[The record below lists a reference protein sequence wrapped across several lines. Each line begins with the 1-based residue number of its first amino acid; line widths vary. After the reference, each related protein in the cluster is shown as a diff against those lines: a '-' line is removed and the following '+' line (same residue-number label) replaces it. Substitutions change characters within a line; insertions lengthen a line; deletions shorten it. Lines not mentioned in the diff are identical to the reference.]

1 MPGMTDDAAISYQ
14 AVPVGVPVL
23 TATGREIGTL
33 EHVLQIPAEDL
44 FDGLVVAT
52 ADGLRFVDADQVQ
65 VITMTYV
72 RSTLDDEAA
81 AHLPAPDGTPVYH
94 VDALQDTGQ
103 SLGDRLGRLFRR
115 ARWLD
120 ESDGY

>member
-1 MPGMTDDAAISYQ
+1 MTDDAVSYQ
-14 AVPVGVPVL
+14 AVPTGVPVL
-23 TATGREIGTL
+23 TATGHEIGTL
-33 EHVLQIPAEDL
+33 EHVLQIPEEDL

-52 ADGLRFVDADQVQ
+52 KDGLRFVDADQVQ
-65 VITMTYV
+65 VITTSFV
-72 RSTLDDEAA
+72 RSTLDDDAA
-81 AHLPAPDGTPVYH
+81 AHLPAPEGAPVYH
-94 VDALQDTGQ
+94 VDALQDNGQ

>member
-1 MPGMTDDAAISYQ
+1 MTDDAAISYQ
-14 AVPVGVPVL
+14 AVPPGVPVL
-23 TATGREIGTL
+23 TNTGQEIGTL

-52 ADGLRFVDADQVQ
+52 KDGLRFVDADQVQ
-65 VITMTYV
+65 VITPTYV
-72 RSTLDDEAA
+72 RSTLDDAA
-81 AHLPAPDGTPVYH
+81 AANLPAPDGEPVYH

-115 ARWLD
+115 ARWL
-120 ESDGY
+120 SDDDQ

>member
-1 MPGMTDDAAISYQ
+1 MTDDVAISYQ
-14 AVPVGVPVL
+14 AAPTGIPVL

-52 ADGLRFVDADQVQ
+52 KDGLRFVDADQVQ
-65 VITMTYV
+65 VITATYI
-72 RSTLDDEAA
+72 RSTLDDDAA
-81 AHLPAPDGTPVYH
+81 AHLPAPDGPPVYRA
-94 VDALQDTGQ
+94 DALADTGQ

>member
-1 MPGMTDDAAISYQ
+1 MDEGRPISYM
-14 AVPVGVPVL
+14 ALSVGTPVL
-23 TATGREIGTL
+23 SSSSSEFGTV
-33 EHVLQIPAEDL
+33 EHVLQIPEEDL

-52 ADGLRFVDADQVQ
+52 KDGLRFVDADQVQ
-65 VITMTYV
+65 VITETYV